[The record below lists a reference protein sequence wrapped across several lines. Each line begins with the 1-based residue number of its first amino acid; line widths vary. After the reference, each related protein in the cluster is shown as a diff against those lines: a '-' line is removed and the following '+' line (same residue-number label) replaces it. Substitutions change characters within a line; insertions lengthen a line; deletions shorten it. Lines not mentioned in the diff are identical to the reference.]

1 MTEILRKLDA
11 ERRAWEARYPR
22 TAKFALNLM
31 LVGLYAFYHAVFVMV
46 PVEIFTAG
54 IDTSAPISPTP
65 DKSVVLLPWVKVMWV
80 ATILAM
86 FMVSAVLGA
95 VQKRI
100 LRKFGRWALL
110 IWVAAAALFLL
121 SVASVV
127 SEVKEG
133 LRLTLDDNAYVLAY
147 LAAWLVVLG
156 YLSKLPWDEAR
167 ERWYESLIPAS
178 EGDTPT
184 LRAASGRR

>member
-11 ERRAWEARYPR
+11 ERRAWEARCPR
-22 TAKFALNLM
+22 TAKFALNLL

-54 IDTSAPISPTP
+54 IDASAPISPTP

-95 VQKRI
+95 FQKRI

-110 IWVAAAALFLL
+110 LWVAAAALFLL

-167 ERWYESLIPAS
+167 ERWYESMTPAS
-178 EGDTPT
+178 EGDTPI
-184 LRAASGRR
+184 LRAASERR

>member
-1 MTEILRKLDA
+1 M
-11 ERRAWEARYPR
+11 
-22 TAKFALNLM
+22 
-31 LVGLYAFYHAVFVMV
+31 
-46 PVEIFTAG
+46 G
-54 IDTSAPISPTP
+54 I
-65 DKSVVLLPWVKVMWV
+65 
-80 ATILAM
+80 
-86 FMVSAVLGA
+86 MVSAVLGA
-95 VQKRI
+95 FQKRI

-110 IWVAAAALFLL
+110 LWVAAAALFLL

-167 ERWYESLIPAS
+167 ERWYESMTPAS
-178 EGDTPT
+178 EGDTPI
-184 LRAASGRR
+184 LRAASERR